1 MGLYRLTNVTSNFKC
16 WYDLNLRGAGGREVG
31 ATATLLPYDR
41 IDYRY
46 RGFSKSICPSPS
58 TTIYFTYQK
67 ALTDITAREV
77 AHSWEMWLCG
87 VPQGCLQTSIYWL
100 REPKQIAGRREEPKR
115 VKFYFDVLRLKIDIT

>member
-1 MGLYRLTNVTSNFKC
+1 MLARPKPSV
-16 WYDLNLRGAGGREVG
+16 WPGGQGVW
-31 ATATLLPYDR
+31 ATAILLWYDR

-46 RGFSKSICPSPS
+46 LGFSKSICPSPS

-77 AHSWEMWLCG
+77 ARSWETWLCG

-100 REPKQIAGRREEPKR
+100 GEPKQIAGRIEEPKQ
-115 VKFYFDVLRLKIDIT
+115 VKFYFHVLRLKIDIT